1 MVGIVLCALAIF
13 IAIGVLTTI
22 SGISPRM
29 PKMKNLSLRNRE
41 VSDQGEIV
49 EAGEFQIT
57 LSFAEDLLEIGT
69 GAQIVVSGPQ
79 DGQLQNNGCSQI
91 SGTQAFTKVALDE
104 PGEYLVGWR
113 VVSGDG
119 HPISGSYSF
128 TLINTSGFIANPALA
143 SRKDLRDAVVVA
155 KAAQSGWANAT
166 AFNRGQILYRVAEI
180 MQGRSD
186 QFIDEICAL
195 EGVTTKVAK
204 IQVEEAIDTWVW
216 YSGWCDKLSSVSG
229 SLNQVSGPFYNFTTP
244 EALGVVAIFAE
255 NKPSLLGVVRTLAP
269 VIASGNSAVLIASES
284 YPLPA
289 ITLSEVLATS
299 DVPAGVVNILTGKIT
314 ELAPWVGSHMEIDG
328 VDVAGLSKKQEE
340 ELKLVGAD
348 NLKRIF
354 RFSPTNHP
362 ERILSFMEQKT
373 VWHPVGL

>member
-1 MVGIVLCALAIF
+1 MSRIDVNKTYKLF
-13 IAIGVLTTI
+13 IGGAFPRSE
-22 SGISPRM
+22 SGR
-29 PKMKNLSLRNRE
+29 
-41 VSDQGEIV
+41 VYEIK
-49 EAGEFQIT
+49 
-57 LSFAEDLLEIGT
+57 
-69 GAQIVVSGPQ
+69 GA
-79 DGQLQNNGCSQI
+79 N
-91 SGTQAFTKVALDE
+91 KK
-104 PGEYLVGWR
+104 
-113 VVSGDG
+113 
-119 HPISGSYSF
+119 
-128 TLINTSGFIANPALA
+128 FIANPALA

-186 QFIDEICAL
+186 QFIDQICAL
-195 EGVTTKVAK
+195 EGVTNKVAK
-204 IQVEEAIDTWVW
+204 TQVEEAIDTWVW
-216 YSGWCDKLSSVSG
+216 YSGWCDKLSSVTG

-299 DVPAGVVNILTGKIT
+299 DVPGGVVNILTGKIA

-373 VWHPVGL
+373 VWHPIGL

>member
-1 MVGIVLCALAIF
+1 MSRIDVNKTYKLF
-13 IAIGVLTTI
+13 IGGAFPRSE
-22 SGISPRM
+22 SGR
-29 PKMKNLSLRNRE
+29 
-41 VSDQGEIV
+41 VYEIK
-49 EAGEFQIT
+49 
-57 LSFAEDLLEIGT
+57 
-69 GAQIVVSGPQ
+69 GA
-79 DGQLQNNGCSQI
+79 N
-91 SGTQAFTKVALDE
+91 KK
-104 PGEYLVGWR
+104 
-113 VVSGDG
+113 
-119 HPISGSYSF
+119 
-128 TLINTSGFIANPALA
+128 FIANPALA
-143 SRKDLRDAVVVA
+143 SRKDLRDAVVAA
-155 KAAQSGWANAT
+155 KAGHSGWANAT

-195 EGVTTKVAK
+195 EGVTNKVAK
-204 IQVEEAIDTWVW
+204 VQVEEAIDTWVW

-314 ELAPWVGSHMEIDG
+314 ELAPWIGSHMEIDG

-354 RFSPTNHP
+354 RFTPTNHP

-373 VWHPVGL
+373 VWHPIGL

>member
-1 MVGIVLCALAIF
+1 MSRIDVNKTYKLY
-13 IAIGVLTTI
+13 IGGAFPRSE
-22 SGISPRM
+22 SGR
-29 PKMKNLSLRNRE
+29 
-41 VSDQGEIV
+41 VYEIK
-49 EAGEFQIT
+49 
-57 LSFAEDLLEIGT
+57 
-69 GAQIVVSGPQ
+69 GA
-79 DGQLQNNGCSQI
+79 N
-91 SGTQAFTKVALDE
+91 KK
-104 PGEYLVGWR
+104 
-113 VVSGDG
+113 
-119 HPISGSYSF
+119 
-128 TLINTSGFIANPALA
+128 FIANPALA
-143 SRKDLRDAVVVA
+143 SRKDLRDAVVAA

-186 QFIDEICAL
+186 QFIDEICIL
-195 EGVTTKVAK
+195 EGVTTKAAK

-299 DVPAGVVNILTGKIT
+299 DLPAGVVNILTGKIT

-373 VWHPVGL
+373 VWHPIGL

>member
-1 MVGIVLCALAIF
+1 MSRIDVNKTYKLF
-13 IAIGVLTTI
+13 IGGAFPRSE
-22 SGISPRM
+22 SGR
-29 PKMKNLSLRNRE
+29 
-41 VSDQGEIV
+41 VYEIK
-49 EAGEFQIT
+49 
-57 LSFAEDLLEIGT
+57 
-69 GAQIVVSGPQ
+69 GA
-79 DGQLQNNGCSQI
+79 N
-91 SGTQAFTKVALDE
+91 KK
-104 PGEYLVGWR
+104 
-113 VVSGDG
+113 
-119 HPISGSYSF
+119 
-128 TLINTSGFIANPALA
+128 FIANPALA
-143 SRKDLRDAVVVA
+143 SRKDLRDAVVAA
-155 KAAQSGWANAT
+155 KAAHSGWANAT

-204 IQVEEAIDTWVW
+204 VQVEEAIDTWVW

-354 RFSPTNHP
+354 RFSPTNNP

-373 VWHPVGL
+373 VWHPIGL

>member
-1 MVGIVLCALAIF
+1 MSRIDVNKTYKLF
-13 IAIGVLTTI
+13 IGGAFPRSE
-22 SGISPRM
+22 SGR
-29 PKMKNLSLRNRE
+29 
-41 VSDQGEIV
+41 VYEIK
-49 EAGEFQIT
+49 G
-57 LSFAEDLLEIGT
+57 
-69 GAQIVVSGPQ
+69 
-79 DGQLQNNGCSQI
+79 NN
-91 SGTQAFTKVALDE
+91 KK
-104 PGEYLVGWR
+104 
-113 VVSGDG
+113 
-119 HPISGSYSF
+119 
-128 TLINTSGFIANPALA
+128 FIANPALA
-143 SRKDLRDAVVVA
+143 SRKDLRDAVVAA
-155 KAAQSGWANAT
+155 KAAHSGWANAT

-204 IQVEEAIDTWVW
+204 VQVEEAIDTWVW
-216 YSGWCDKLSSVSG
+216 YSGWCDKLSSVTG

-299 DVPAGVVNILTGKIT
+299 DLPGGVVNILTGKIA

-373 VWHPVGL
+373 VWHPIGL

>member
-1 MVGIVLCALAIF
+1 MSRIDVNKTYKLF
-13 IAIGVLTTI
+13 IGGAFPRSE
-22 SGISPRM
+22 SGR
-29 PKMKNLSLRNRE
+29 
-41 VSDQGEIV
+41 VYEIK
-49 EAGEFQIT
+49 
-57 LSFAEDLLEIGT
+57 GT
-69 GAQIVVSGPQ
+69 
-79 DGQLQNNGCSQI
+79 N
-91 SGTQAFTKVALDE
+91 KK
-104 PGEYLVGWR
+104 
-113 VVSGDG
+113 
-119 HPISGSYSF
+119 
-128 TLINTSGFIANPALA
+128 FIANPALA
-143 SRKDLRDAVVVA
+143 SRKDLRDAVVAA

-195 EGVTTKVAK
+195 EGVTTKIAK
-204 IQVEEAIDTWVW
+204 VQVEEAIDTWVW
-216 YSGWCDKLSSVSG
+216 YSGWCDKLSSVTG

-269 VIASGNSAVLIASES
+269 VIASGNTAVLIASES

-299 DVPAGVVNILTGKIT
+299 DAPSGVVNILTGKIA

-373 VWHPVGL
+373 VWHPIGL

>member
-1 MVGIVLCALAIF
+1 MSRIDVNKTYKLF
-13 IAIGVLTTI
+13 IGGAFPRSE
-22 SGISPRM
+22 SGR
-29 PKMKNLSLRNRE
+29 
-41 VSDQGEIV
+41 VYEIK
-49 EAGEFQIT
+49 
-57 LSFAEDLLEIGT
+57 
-69 GAQIVVSGPQ
+69 GA
-79 DGQLQNNGCSQI
+79 N
-91 SGTQAFTKVALDE
+91 KK
-104 PGEYLVGWR
+104 
-113 VVSGDG
+113 
-119 HPISGSYSF
+119 
-128 TLINTSGFIANPALA
+128 FIANPALA
-143 SRKDLRDAVVVA
+143 SRKDLRDAVVAA
-155 KAAQSGWANAT
+155 KAAHSGWANAT

-195 EGVTTKVAK
+195 EGVTTKAAK

-289 ITLSEVLATS
+289 ITLGEVLATS
-299 DVPAGVVNILTGKIT
+299 DLPAGVVNILTGKIT

-354 RFSPTNHP
+354 RFTPTNHP

-373 VWHPVGL
+373 VWHPIGL